1 MNSWKR
7 MTGTTDS
14 GSAKS
19 DRHLEALFRL
29 DEETLT
35 LKLHVLPGARK
46 TEMAG
51 RYGESA
57 LRLRIAAPASD
68 GRANQACV
76 RFLAKILEVPPSAV
90 TILRG
95 QASRDKFVRIAPVT
109 PRQLQAFLQQWL
121 P

>member
-1 MNSWKR
+1 MISWKR
-7 MTGTTDS
+7 MPAMTAS
-14 GSAKS
+14 GPAKS
-19 DRHLEALFRL
+19 DRRPEAPFRL
-29 DEETLT
+29 DDETLT
-35 LKLHVLPGARK
+35 LKLHVLPAARK

-76 RFLAKILEVPPSAV
+76 RFLAKTLEVPPSAV

-95 QASRDKFVRIAPVT
+95 QTSRDKVVRIAPVT